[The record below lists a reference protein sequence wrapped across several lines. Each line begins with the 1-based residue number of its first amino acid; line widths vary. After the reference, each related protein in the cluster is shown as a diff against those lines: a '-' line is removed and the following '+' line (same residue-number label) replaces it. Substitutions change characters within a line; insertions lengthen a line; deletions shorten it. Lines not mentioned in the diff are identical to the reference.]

1 MNLLILKSFISLAT
15 MFLTLHLPADTQ
27 GYILP
32 SDSKIQVMGRYEIQ
46 SDGSVVFG
54 ASGVAFHVRLSGS
67 RLEVDLHDE
76 FRDGVSYN
84 WFTVVVNGSESHR
97 FRTVPGITRY
107 IVADGLPAATHDII
121 LIKASEGANGQNR
134 ISAFYADAFEQHPP
148 LPNKR
153 IEFIGD
159 SISCGMGADE
169 RDIPCGQAEWMDQH
183 STWQNYAV
191 RIARSLQTQ
200 HMITAVSGMGMH
212 RNWSTPGPIMPDRYA
227 SIYSDPLDATTRW
240 DHARFQPDV
249 VIVALGTN
257 DFSDGDKPDPRPAP
271 VESEF
276 KYEYRRFLTYLRQVY
291 PNAQILLL
299 NSPILEEHKNEMLT
313 QWLHDL
319 MSERH
324 NDGDPHV
331 HMFAFTER
339 YQSGCT
345 GHPSMAE
352 HARMADALLP
362 TIQSFLE

>member
-1 MNLLILKSFISLAT
+1 MYLLILKSLISLAT
-15 MFLTLHLPADTQ
+15 MFLTLQIPTHIQ
-27 GYILP
+27 GSILP
-32 SDSKIQVMGRYEIQ
+32 SDTTIQVMGRYEIL
-46 SDGSVVFG
+46 SDGSVEFG
-54 ASGVAFHVRLSGS
+54 ASGVAFYVRFSGS

-97 FRTVPGITRY
+97 FRTEQGKSRY
-107 IVADGLPAATHDII
+107 VVVDGLLATTHDII
-121 LIKASEGANGQNR
+121 LIKDTEGANGKNR
-134 ISAFYADAFEQHPP
+134 ISAFYADGFEQHPF

-191 RIARSLQTQ
+191 RIARELKTQ

-227 SIYSDPLDATTRW
+227 SMYSDPLDSTTRW
-240 DHARFQPDV
+240 DPARYQADI

-271 VESEF
+271 VESDF
-276 KYEYRRFLTYLRQVY
+276 KYEYHQFLIHLRQVY

-313 QWLHDL
+313 QWLYDL
-319 MSERH
+319 TSERH
-324 NDGDPHV
+324 NDGDTGVHV
-331 HMFAFTER
+331 FEFIER

-345 GHPSMAE
+345 GHPSLAE
-352 HARMADALLP
+352 HERMASALLP
-362 TIQSFLE
+362 TIQQFLK